1 MSRLFILFSALLLA
15 ATTAPA
21 QIAPSSPS
29 SQRAAHRSAL
39 REARRVESPY
49 TDSHLA
55 VARPLKRG
63 EMAPVGAV
71 VGEPNFDRDGRP
83 HVTEPKYPSLRLRK
97 HQTESLR

>member
-1 MSRLFILFSALLLA
+1 MSNSVILFSALLLA

-63 EMAPVGAV
+63 EM
-71 VGEPNFDRDGRP
+71 EPNFDRDGRP
-83 HVTEPKYPSLRLRK
+83 HVTEPKYPGLRLRK